1 MGNIRKI
8 QKALPESV
16 DAILLLSE
24 ANQRY
29 ATGFGFTDGAVLVGR
44 KAAYLITD
52 SRYVE
57 AAREACDPAA
67 EVVLTRNDLRVNDW
81 LGKLV
86 EELEIKTLGIE
97 ENVISY
103 AEYMRFQEL
112 LPCKLESAQSVMQDL
127 RAGKSPEE
135 LETMTAA
142 LSRQLQE
149 DVRRLCLYLDK
160 KDAET
165 LRFYLRRPGHM
176 SPEEARRWWH
186 DGGVQ
191 SAGLRRI
198 AGAEA
203 DALNL
208 VYILRLRTFPA
219 SVDRAEELLI
229 PVRDKL
235 TPDLVQRILRA
246 DSDKRV
252 LELLRGT
259 PWSSSFQSLA
269 PGDLEKQYSAY
280 MAAFCQRVLNGA
292 RPGLVAGQ
300 AFLTLKEMDRQR
312 LTRLVSAVS
321 KGIDPNLVA

>member
-1 MGNIRKI
+1 MI
-8 QKALPESV
+8 
-16 DAILLLSE
+16 
-24 ANQRY
+24 
-29 ATGFGFTDGAVLVGR
+29 
-44 KAAYLITD
+44 
-52 SRYVE
+52 
-57 AAREACDPAA
+57 
-67 EVVLTRNDLRVNDW
+67 NDLIKYSSATVKARAMYGKRLTEDDW
-81 LGKLV
+81 SQLMAV
-86 EELEIKTLGIE
+86 
-97 ENVISY
+97 S
-103 AEYMRFQEL
+103 
-112 LPCKLESAQSVMQDL
+112 SL
-127 RAGKSPEE
+127 RAAWDILRHSGAWSAVGEDPRCAEE